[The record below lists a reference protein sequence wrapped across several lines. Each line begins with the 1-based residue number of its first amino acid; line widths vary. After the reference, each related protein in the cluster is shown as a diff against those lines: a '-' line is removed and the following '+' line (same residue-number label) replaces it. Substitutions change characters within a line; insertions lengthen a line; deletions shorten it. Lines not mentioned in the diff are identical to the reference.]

1 MLHSY
6 RDPFGSSLGLE
17 KAVVHLLL
25 LLEEEQSAKSR
36 ADLPDGKLRP
46 SLHDE
51 RAQWRYLPELV
62 QVSVLK

>member
-17 KAVVHLLL
+17 KAVQ